1 MTYLAGDAD
10 APRDAEAASI
20 WRELGIT
27 RIAFL
32 PKEDNWWGPPAA
44 TGPCG
49 PDSEIFFDLNPGGPA
64 DQHPGNAPARFCEI
78 WNNVFMQYE
87 RQNDGSYMPLSQRNV
102 DTGLGIERVA
112 TILQGVPTVFET
124 DIFVPIMAQLRSLST
139 QTNTLAERIVAD
151 HVRAASFVL
160 SEGIQPGNT
169 DQPYV
174 LRRLLRRAVRYGREL
189 GMQPGALVRVSEAV
203 VASMGDVY
211 PMLESTSAAIYTA
224 IEAEEARFLRTL
236 QRGERFF
243 QKAAQSALDQQQA
256 QITGQDAFHLYDTY
270 GFPLE
275 LTEES
280 ATQHGLS
287 VDRQGFEAAFARH
300 QAQSRQGAA
309 ARFRGG
315 LAERSPETS
324 RLHTATH
331 LLHAALRELL
341 GSHVEQRGSNITA
354 ERLRFD
360 FSHGARL
367 TPAQLTEIEALVNRH
382 ILADLPVS
390 WQELSLDEAREL
402 GAIGLF
408 GERYGERV
416 KVYTIGNA
424 SREICAGPHVA
435 HTSELGHFRIAKEE
449 AVGAG
454 LRRIKAVL
462 E

>member
-1 MTYLAGDAD
+1 
-10 APRDAEAASI
+10 
-20 WRELGIT
+20 
-27 RIAFL
+27 
-32 PKEDNWWGPPAA
+32 
-44 TGPCG
+44 
-49 PDSEIFFDLNPGGPA
+49 
-64 DQHPGNAPARFCEI
+64 
-78 WNNVFMQYE
+78 
-87 RQNDGSYMPLSQRNV
+87 
-102 DTGLGIERVA
+102 
-112 TILQGVPTVFET
+112 
-124 DIFVPIMAQLRSLST
+124 MAQLRSLST